1 MKTMKEKRIYS
12 SPIVERIKL
21 DNEISLIL
29 ESTPLEGPGE
39 LASSAPEYFNN
50 DPFKTS
56 VG

>member
-39 LASSAPEYFNN
+39 LTSAPEYFNN
-50 DPFKTS
+50 DSFKTS